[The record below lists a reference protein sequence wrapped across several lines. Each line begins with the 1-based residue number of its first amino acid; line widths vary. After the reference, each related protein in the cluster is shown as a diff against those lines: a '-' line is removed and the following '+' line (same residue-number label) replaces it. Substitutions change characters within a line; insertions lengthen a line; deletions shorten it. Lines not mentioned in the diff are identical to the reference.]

1 VKLGIRSKLF
11 ILALGLVVVS
21 FVAAD
26 IYLSTTLDRLL
37 TENIRDD
44 LMVRLD
50 LARHD
55 AEALSAPLDDNTAW
69 DDLADELGRLARAR
83 VTIIRRDG
91 VVLGDSQVS
100 LNQLTGLENHID
112 RPEVAEA
119 FARGQGAS
127 TRYSTTIRGRML
139 YAAIVF
145 HRGGETAGVVRIA
158 MPLVEIDQS
167 LAKLRRLLIGA
178 SLLALVLAIFLS
190 AVATQLASRNVRAMT
205 TAAKAMAK
213 GDLATRTGVVG
224 HDEFAELGHTLDGL
238 AQSLSASLADLRSE
252 RDLLGG
258 MLTGLQEGVLLVGS
272 DGRLALFNPA
282 FREMFLLNADV
293 VGRPLLEVIRH
304 AELKALLDQALRST
318 IAVSGEI
325 DVAGLK
331 PRRLLVHASAVAGDR
346 GTLLVL
352 VDVTDIRRLETLRRD
367 FVANASHELR
377 TPVASVRSALETLQG
392 ALTADP
398 TAAAD
403 FLDIIDRNV
412 RRLHQLIEDLLDLS
426 RIESREFKLQRE
438 PFNLGSTIT
447 NTISVFREKAD
458 KKRIKIDHFMPADLP
473 PVRADRRAVEQVLTN
488 LIDNAV
494 KYCPEGA
501 EVRVRASADGSRV
514 RVFVEDTGPG
524 IESQHLPRLFE
535 RFYRVDP
542 GRSRELGG
550 TGLGLSIV
558 KHLVEAMGGTV
569 DVESTF
575 GRGTTFSFTLPRY
588 LS

>member
-1 VKLGIRSKLF
+1 VRLGIRSKLF
-11 ILALGLVVVS
+11 VLALGLVVVS

-50 LARHD
+50 LVRHD
-55 AEALSAPLDDNTAW
+55 AAALSAPLDDNTAW
-69 DDLADELGRLARAR
+69 DALADETGRLARAR

-119 FARGQGAS
+119 LAKGQGES
-127 TRYSTTIRGRML
+127 TRYSTTIKGRML
-139 YAAIVF
+139 YAAMAF
-145 HRGGETAGVVRIA
+145 HRGNETAGVVRIA

-167 LAKLRRLLIGA
+167 LEKLRRLLIFA
-178 SLLALVLAIFLS
+178 SLLALVLAILLS
-190 AVATQLASRNVRAMT
+190 AVATQLASRNVRALT
-205 TAAKAMAK
+205 SAARTMAK
-213 GDLATRTGVVG
+213 GDLSIRTTVTG
-224 HDEFAELGHTLDGL
+224 HDEFAELGRTLDRL

-252 RDLLGG
+252 RDLLERI
-258 MLTGLQEGVLLVGS
+258 LTGMQEGILLVDS
-272 DGRLALFNPA
+272 TGRLSLFNPA

-293 VGRPLLEVIRH
+293 VGHPLLEIIRH
-304 AELKALLDQALRST
+304 AELKALLDQAVSSG

-325 DVAGLK
+325 DVVGIK
-331 PRRLLVHASAVAGDR
+331 PRRLLVHASAIAGDR

-352 VDVTDIRRLETLRRD
+352 VDVTDIRRLESLRRD

-398 TAAAD
+398 AAAAD

-412 RRLHQLIEDLLDLS
+412 KRLHQLIEDLLDLS
-426 RIESREFKLQRE
+426 RIESREFKLHLE
-438 PFNLGSTIT
+438 CLGLGSVIADAL
-447 NTISVFREKAD
+447 SVFHERAEK
-458 KKRIKIDHFMPADLP
+458 KQITLRQLLPADLP

-501 EVRVRASADGSRV
+501 EVSVRAIADGSLV
-514 RVFVEDTGPG
+514 RVSVEDTGPG

-558 KHLVEAMGGTV
+558 KHLVEAMGQTI

-575 GRGTTFSFTLPRY
+575 GRGTTFSFTLPRFNV
-588 LS
+588 